1 MVFGD
6 MTTRIPNSPSIM
18 SAPATTASTTPPTAP
33 PTYGDD
39 RATERDDPRVLW
51 AMVALFWVVN
61 VALTGAE
68 VYAMARSRGFV
79 PRLLGVFVFLIPGYL
94 VWLATVPVIVQ
105 VLTRRFAFESG
116 RWGRSLLAHL
126 LASVIIAS
134 ATQAADAVMM
144 LLHDDQLSFIREFA
158 AMAQTW
164 ILWELFTYWFLV
176 VLVLAVRHYTTAVAR
191 QRRATE
197 LAAAVAN
204 AQLAVLRTQVH
215 PHFLFNALNSISSL
229 VFDEPREAQKMIARL
244 GELLRA
250 TLAEDGFGS
259 WTLRKE
265 LEILERYTAIEQVRF
280 GDRLRVAVECEP
292 ATLDAL
298 VPSLL
303 LQPLVENAI
312 LHGIQPSMQGG
323 AVRISARRE
332 GPWLRLAISDDGVG
346 IDGDTNSG
354 RAERVGLSNTR
365 ARLETEFGDDQ
376 SLRIT
381 RGEPGTQVEIRIPWS
396 TAEAID
402 GAAV

>member
-1 MVFGD
+1 
-6 MTTRIPNSPSIM
+6 
-18 SAPATTASTTPPTAP
+18 
-33 PTYGDD
+33 
-39 RATERDDPRVLW
+39 
-51 AMVALFWVVN
+51 
-61 VALTGAE
+61 
-68 VYAMARSRGFV
+68 
-79 PRLLGVFVFLIPGYL
+79 
-94 VWLATVPVIVQ
+94 
-105 VLTRRFAFESG
+105 
-116 RWGRSLLAHL
+116 
-126 LASVIIAS
+126 
-134 ATQAADAVMM
+134 
-144 LLHDDQLSFIREFA
+144 
-158 AMAQTW
+158 MAQTW

>member
-1 MVFGD
+1 
-6 MTTRIPNSPSIM
+6 MTTRI
-18 SAPATTASTTPPTAP
+18 TTPHGIMGAP
-33 PTYGDD
+33 PTTAPTRSDD
-39 RATERDDPRVLW
+39 RAAERDDPRVLW
-51 AMVALFWVVN
+51 ATVALFWVVN
-61 VALTGAE
+61 VALTVAQ
-68 VYAMARSRGFV
+68 VYAMARSRGV
-79 PRLLGVFVFLIPGYL
+79 APRLLGVLAFLLPGYL
-94 VWLATVPVIVQ
+94 VWVATLPLIVQ
-105 VLTRRFAFESG
+105 VLTRRFSFESG

-126 LASVIIAS
+126 VASVTIAS
-134 ATQAADAVMM
+134 ATQAVDALIMVRQDPRM
-144 LLHDDQLSFIREFA
+144 SFVAEFA

-164 ILWELFTYWFLV
+164 ILWAMFTYWFLV

-259 WTLRKE
+259 WTLRRE

-280 GDRLRVAVECEP
+280 GDRLRVIVACEP
-292 ATLDAL
+292 QTLDAL

-323 AVRISARRE
+323 AVRISAQRD
-332 GPWLRLAISDDGVG
+332 GSWLRLVIGDDGVG
-346 IDGDTNSG
+346 IDDGTTTR

-365 ARLETEFGDDQ
+365 ARLEQEFGDEQ

-381 RGEPGTQVEIRIPWS
+381 RGDPGTCVEIRIPWS
-396 TAEAID
+396 TAEAMD
-402 GAAV
+402 GAGV